1 MKVTY
6 SRLAL
11 AELEDI
17 LARIAAEN
25 PAAAFRVRARVERVI
40 ERIK

>member
-1 MKVTY
+1 MKATY

-17 LARIAAEN
+17 LERIAVEN
-25 PAAAFRVRARVERVI
+25 PAAAARVVRVSSA
-40 ERIK
+40 